1 MIAIRRSIIT
11 ALGAALLLGTTACQ
25 APEHSTDERYY
36 LISNNIKV
44 PYWQSALAGLGA
56 ARREMGVKAEMRGP
70 DTYDVKAEHEEFQR
84 VMQLKPT
91 GILISAADAALMG
104 PDIDAALG
112 RGIPVLT
119 IDADA
124 PQSKRLYFIG
134 TDNYKVGTMGG
145 QLTAK
150 LLNDK
155 GNVVIF
161 TMPEQGNLAQRLH
174 GYQDVF
180 ADHPGIK
187 VTQIVDIKGDPTV
200 AFDTTKKLIDT
211 KAKVDAFVCLEAIA
225 CAEVGEVVSRYNLQG
240 KVAIVGM
247 DTDQRVLNWIQ
258 KGVINA
264 TIAQKPYTMAY
275 YGLKQLDDLHHHKL
289 SSLTAN
295 WSQDPTSPIPT
306 FVDTGISL
314 VDKTNVGPLLKP
326 VQQ

>member
-1 MIAIRRSIIT
+1 MIAMKRSLIT
-11 ALGAALLLGTTACQ
+11 ALGAALVLGTTACQ
-25 APEHSTDERYY
+25 GPQHSTDERYF

-44 PYWQSALAGLGA
+44 PYWQSALAGLST

-70 DTYDVKAEHEEFQR
+70 DTYDTKAEHEEFQR

-91 GILISAADAALMG
+91 GILISAADAAMMG

-119 IDADA
+119 IDSDA
-124 PQSKRLYFIG
+124 PQSKRLFFIG

-150 LLNDK
+150 LLNGK

-180 ADHPGIK
+180 ADSPGIK

-240 KVAIVGM
+240 KVVIVGM

-264 TIAQKPYTMAY
+264 TIVQKPYTMAY
-275 YGLKQLDDLHHHKL
+275 FGLKQLDDLHHHKL

-295 WSQDPTSPIPT
+295 WEQDPASPIPT
-306 FVDTGISL
+306 FVDTGESL
-314 VDKTNVGPLLKP
+314 VDKTNIAPLLKP
-326 VQQ
+326 AE